1 MIFVLNFEFLFI
13 FAPNMLQIPKF
24 IQKTLSVRISL
35 MVVFAMAILL
45 IASMVIMLHYSRK
58 AMKEEAVQNALQ
70 TLDGTIHQV
79 DNILLS
85 VEQTTGNMIWGLMT
99 NLDNPEAMFTFSRK
113 VIETNPYVAGCAIAY
128 KEDYLPGKKLFMAY
142 VHRGDSASKV
152 YGSSKIVVDS
162 TFGSRPY
169 TEQVWY
175 TEPMKG
181 KMGWINP
188 LLGMDSEEA
197 PIVTFALPLY
207 GKDRKPAAVI
217 GVDISLSLLSDIVL
231 AAKPSANSYCTLLDR
246 DGTFIV
252 HPDDN
257 KLNQQTAVSL
267 SDQSM
272 KEAAKAMMSGQTGY
286 KPFRL
291 NNTDYYIFYKPFK
304 RTAVPGRA
312 ATDIGWST
320 GIIYPENDI
329 FGNYNSLSYYV
340 LVITV
345 VGLLLLF
352 FLCRFIIHRQLKPL
366 LMLSDKAQL
375 IAEGKYDEPI
385 PDSRQKDEIGRLQ
398 ANFKQM
404 QQSLSSH
411 IKELEELKETL
422 QIHGEELREALIQEQ
437 KADRM
442 KTSFLH
448 NMTNQMIIPSETILK
463 DVEKLCDANREI
475 TVKEVNQLVDEIQEK
490 GNFIADL
497 LNNLLRLSD
506 EEVRKEVKDA

>member
-13 FAPNMLQIPKF
+13 FAPNMLQMPKI

-35 MVVFAMAILL
+35 MVVIAMAILL
-45 IASMVIMLHYSRK
+45 MASMIIMLHYSRK

-113 VIETNPYVAGCAIAY
+113 IVETNPYVAGCAIAY

-188 LLGMDSEEA
+188 LLGMDSDEA

-217 GVDISLSLLSDIVL
+217 GVDISLSLLSNIVL

-257 KLNQQTAVSL
+257 KLNQQTVVSL

-291 NNTDYYIFYKPFK
+291 NNTNYYIFYKPFK
-304 RTAVPGRA
+304 RTAVPGRT

-329 FGNYNSLSYYV
+329 FGDYNSLSYYV

-404 QQSLSSH
+404 QQSLSAH

-422 QIHGEELREALIQEQ
+422 QIHGEELREALIQAQ

-463 DVEKLCDANREI
+463 DVEKLCDASRENA
-475 TVKEVNQLVDEIQEK
+475 VKEINQLVVEIQDK